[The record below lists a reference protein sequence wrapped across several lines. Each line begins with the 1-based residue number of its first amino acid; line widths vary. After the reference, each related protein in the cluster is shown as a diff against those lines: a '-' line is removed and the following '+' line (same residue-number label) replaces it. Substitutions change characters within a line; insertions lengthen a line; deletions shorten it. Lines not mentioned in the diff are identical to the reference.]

1 MDFYANTD
9 YKMFGNRLPPS
20 CCTRL
25 LNGVC
30 IEADSYRLGCFQIIN
45 EYVQLYSRLIVA
57 VGIGIALLEVNKI
70 RLF

>member
-1 MDFYANTD
+1 
-9 YKMFGNRLPPS
+9 MFGNRLPPS

-70 RLF
+70 RLFSTHNFH